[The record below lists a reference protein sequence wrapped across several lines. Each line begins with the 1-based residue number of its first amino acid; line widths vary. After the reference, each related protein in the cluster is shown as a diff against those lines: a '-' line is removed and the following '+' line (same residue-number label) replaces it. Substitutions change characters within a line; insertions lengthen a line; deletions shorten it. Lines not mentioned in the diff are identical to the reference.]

1 MTGSFPSFPT
11 PLPPARAKRSGWL
24 VIAVVVIIIA
34 GATYAW
40 RQQGTDGRTSAGAV
54 GVPLSDSSVRA
65 PAGERVQVRV
75 VNTTATRGLARR
87 ATFMLRDF
95 GYDVVD
101 FDTDARRRR
110 QNTIVQMHTGKTDIA
125 RRLARVMSTE
135 ETQSIPDTLRYLD
148 FTILIGSDWKP
159 PAQPLRP

>member
-11 PLPPARAKRSGWL
+11 PLPPARRTRSGWIIVGVVLL
-24 VIAVVVIIIA
+24 VVA
-34 GATYAW
+34 GASLAW
-40 RQQGTDGRTSAGAV
+40 WQQRAGNRTAEAV
-54 GVPLSDSSVRA
+54 TGVSLSDSSVRA

-75 VNTTATRGLARR
+75 VNATATRGLARR
-87 ATFMLRDF
+87 ATLMLRDF

-110 QNTIVQMHTGKTDIA
+110 ETTIVQVHTGKTEVA
-125 RRLARVMSTE
+125 SRLQRVMGARD
-135 ETQSIPDTLRYLD
+135 TQSTQDSLRYLD